1 MSALRTA
8 VLALAGLSAGCQA
21 VPAYELKT
29 DRSSYAPGETIS
41 LELKSNVL
49 GSALYNLCSVSFMPR
64 LNQPPRACTAQALG
78 LPGLTSVKGQLA
90 IPADAPPG
98 DYQVA
103 TTIELDERRGNL
115 SVASDPFSIAR

>member
-8 VLALAGLSAGCQA
+8 VLALAGLSAGCQV

-64 LNQPPRACTAQALG
+64 INQPPRACTAQALG

-90 IPADAPPG
+90 
-98 DYQVA
+98 VA
-103 TTIELDERRGNL
+103 TTVELDERRGNL

>member
-8 VLALAGLSAGCQA
+8 VLALAGLSAGCQG

-29 DRSSYAPGETIS
+29 DRSTYAPDETII

-64 LNQPPRACTAQALG
+64 INQPPRACTAQALG

-103 TTIELDERRGNL
+103 TTIELGERRGSL
-115 SVASDPFSIAR
+115 SVTSDPFSIAR